1 MAAYMGD
8 LKFLRYLLSRPL
20 ILLHEK
26 TDEAKTPILLAIEAG
41 NVFNEEN
48 ACTVLL
54 ERGTDLD
61 DDIWHKLLILSLNY
75 DLVAYPRMAFRQ
87 SLTLHNPKEEAKIS
101 LHKAVCCH
109 AVKILKFYADN
120 FPPSEVRKMIEEPDF
135 QGLNALEYAKLTERP
150 EIVDMVE
157 KMRSGV
163 KVEVPKQKSE
173 EEPTIQIN

>member
-8 LKFLRYLLSRPL
+8 LKYLRYLLSRPL

-41 NVFNEEN
+41 NVFNDEN

-54 ERGTDLD
+54 ERGTDLE

-75 DLVAYPRMAFRQ
+75 DLVTYPRLAYRH

-109 AVKILKFYADN
+109 AVKILKFYADTY
-120 FPPSEVRKMIEEPDF
+120 PPTELRKMIDEQDF
-135 QGLNALEYAKLTERP
+135 QGLNALDYARLTERP

-157 KMRSGV
+157 KMRAGV
-163 KVEVPKQKSE
+163 KVEVPVKKQE